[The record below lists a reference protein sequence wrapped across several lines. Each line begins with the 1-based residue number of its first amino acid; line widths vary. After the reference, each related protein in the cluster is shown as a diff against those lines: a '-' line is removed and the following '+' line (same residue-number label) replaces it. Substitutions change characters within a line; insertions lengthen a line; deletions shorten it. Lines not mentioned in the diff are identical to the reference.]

1 MDTSLPHLSAFLA
14 KLPDGLASF
23 PEVRAKASL
32 YRSILDEFPP
42 DADEHL
48 PGPLRERL
56 LMPVPV
62 SAWIPE
68 VHSHAMVLALRDLRF
83 DSDAAFVD
91 FCYQRQKTLF
101 EGRLYRIML
110 ALASP
115 ALLFRTA
122 ALRWTLFHRGTT
134 LEVQQRSS
142 TEARICVRH
151 PPQMWDGLLADAL
164 MAGLRAVLDLSG
176 ADDPVLEVAER
187 TPDALYLRG
196 TWR

>member
-1 MDTSLPHLSAFLA
+1 MDPSLPHLSAFVA
-14 KLPDGLASF
+14 KLPQGLASF
-23 PEVRAKASL
+23 PAVQAKASL
-32 YRSILDEFPP
+32 YRSILDAFPP
-42 DADEHL
+42 DADVHL
-48 PGPLRERL
+48 PEPLRERL
-56 LMPVPV
+56 LMPTPV

-68 VHSHAMVLALRDLRF
+68 VHSHAMVLALRDLSF
-83 DSDAAFVD
+83 DSDVAFVD
-91 FCYQRQKTLF
+91 FCYQQQKALF

-122 ALRWTLFHRGTT
+122 ALRWNFFHRGTT
-134 LEVQQRSS
+134 LEVQQVAGH
-142 TEARICVRH
+142 EARICVRH

-176 ADDPVLEVAER
+176 AQEPRLEVIER
-187 TPDALYLRG
+187 TPEALYLRG